1 MGTKQ
6 EHFFLQHVQDLYH
19 RTIYN
24 DYPSF
29 TEFLTTGEMS
39 ALLQNQKMFP
49 SVVLRMWGGHK
60 DCDSKMAGFFPADF
74 VDAYDQA
81 FPICCIR
88 ISPVHEKYADTLTHR
103 DYLGAVLNLGISRST
118 IGDIRICEKAAYL
131 FCVEELK
138 EFILSNLRQV
148 KHTIMECREISELD
162 EIPERQYEIH
172 RQTVASARLDNIVA
186 AMIGSSRTKANELI
200 TQGRVFINSEEKT
213 SNSYRC
219 SSDSV
224 FSIRGHGKY
233 RLTFDEGDITKK
245 GKQKITIYQYR

>member
-81 FPICCIR
+81 FPICCITQR
-88 ISPVHEKYADTLTHR
+88 
-103 DYLGAVLNLGISRST
+103 
-118 IGDIRICEKAAYL
+118 L
-131 FCVEELK
+131 FGCCVESWN
-138 EFILSNLRQV
+138 FPY
-148 KHTIMECREISELD
+148 H
-162 EIPERQYEIH
+162 H
-172 RQTVASARLDNIVA
+172 RRYPYL
-186 AMIGSSRTKANELI
+186 
-200 TQGRVFINSEEKT
+200 
-213 SNSYRC
+213 
-219 SSDSV
+219 
-224 FSIRGHGKY
+224 
-233 RLTFDEGDITKK
+233 
-245 GKQKITIYQYR
+245 

>member
-88 ISPVHEKYADTLTHR
+88 ISPVHEKYADTLIHR

-138 EFILSNLRQV
+138 EFILSNLRQGMRYTD
-148 KHTIMECREISELD
+148 K
-162 EIPERQYEIH
+162 
-172 RQTVASARLDNIVA
+172 RLP
-186 AMIGSSRTKANELI
+186 
-200 TQGRVFINSEEKT
+200 
-213 SNSYRC
+213 
-219 SSDSV
+219 
-224 FSIRGHGKY
+224 
-233 RLTFDEGDITKK
+233 RLVWI
-245 GKQKITIYQYR
+245 I

>member
-1 MGTKQ
+1 M
-6 EHFFLQHVQDLYH
+6 QHVQDLYH

-74 VDAYDQA
+74 VDTDDQA

-88 ISPVHEKYADTLTHR
+88 ISPVHEKYADTLIHR

-148 KHTIMECREISELD
+148 KHTTMECREIS
-162 EIPERQYEIH
+162 
-172 RQTVASARLDNIVA
+172 
-186 AMIGSSRTKANELI
+186 
-200 TQGRVFINSEEKT
+200 
-213 SNSYRC
+213 
-219 SSDSV
+219 
-224 FSIRGHGKY
+224 
-233 RLTFDEGDITKK
+233 
-245 GKQKITIYQYR
+245 

>member
-88 ISPVHEKYADTLTHR
+88 ISPVHEKYADTLIHR
-103 DYLGAVLNLGISRST
+103 DYLGDKCPCNH
-118 IGDIRICEKAAYL
+118 Y
-131 FCVEELK
+131 
-138 EFILSNLRQV
+138 
-148 KHTIMECREISELD
+148 
-162 EIPERQYEIH
+162 
-172 RQTVASARLDNIVA
+172 
-186 AMIGSSRTKANELI
+186 
-200 TQGRVFINSEEKT
+200 
-213 SNSYRC
+213 
-219 SSDSV
+219 
-224 FSIRGHGKY
+224 
-233 RLTFDEGDITKK
+233 K
-245 GKQKITIYQYR
+245 G

>member
-88 ISPVHEKYADTLTHR
+88 ISPVHEKYADTLIHR

-219 SSDSV
+219 PSV
-224 FSIRGHGKY
+224 SLF
-233 RLTFDEGDITKK
+233 
-245 GKQKITIYQYR
+245 

>member
-74 VDAYDQA
+74 VDADDQA

-88 ISPVHEKYADTLTHR
+88 ISPVHEKYADTLIHR

-131 FCVEELK
+131 FCVE
-138 EFILSNLRQV
+138 
-148 KHTIMECREISELD
+148 
-162 EIPERQYEIH
+162 
-172 RQTVASARLDNIVA
+172 
-186 AMIGSSRTKANELI
+186 
-200 TQGRVFINSEEKT
+200 
-213 SNSYRC
+213 
-219 SSDSV
+219 
-224 FSIRGHGKY
+224 
-233 RLTFDEGDITKK
+233 
-245 GKQKITIYQYR
+245 

>member
-88 ISPVHEKYADTLTHR
+88 ISPVCGYFNTQRLFGGCIESWNFPFHDRRYP
-103 DYLGAVLNLGISRST
+103 YL
-118 IGDIRICEKAAYL
+118 
-131 FCVEELK
+131 
-138 EFILSNLRQV
+138 
-148 KHTIMECREISELD
+148 
-162 EIPERQYEIH
+162 
-172 RQTVASARLDNIVA
+172 
-186 AMIGSSRTKANELI
+186 
-200 TQGRVFINSEEKT
+200 
-213 SNSYRC
+213 
-219 SSDSV
+219 
-224 FSIRGHGKY
+224 
-233 RLTFDEGDITKK
+233 
-245 GKQKITIYQYR
+245 

>member
-88 ISPVHEKYADTLTHR
+88 ISPVHEKYADTLIHR
-103 DYLGAVLNLGISRST
+103 DYLGAVLNSWNFPLPRSAISVFVKGCVS
-118 IGDIRICEKAAYL
+118 

-138 EFILSNLRQV
+138 SLYSQI
-148 KHTIMECREISELD
+148 
-162 EIPERQYEIH
+162 Y
-172 RQTVASARLDNIVA
+172 
-186 AMIGSSRTKANELI
+186 
-200 TQGRVFINSEEKT
+200 GR
-213 SNSYRC
+213 
-219 SSDSV
+219 
-224 FSIRGHGKY
+224 
-233 RLTFDEGDITKK
+233 
-245 GKQKITIYQYR
+245 